1 MAGSTTLLLLP
12 LLVNSTKILL
22 LLLSLFF
29 VLSLLLNTTFFFSL
43 CETNFERDT
52 ETESEA
58 QYKSLKSSQISR
70 SFLIITTIL
79 NPLINKIIT
88 KFQKRNKTHIS
99 QSQSPLSDSSI
110 SISKKTIHDLLSDS
124 LGAWTVL
131 IHLHRSQRSDFLLPP
146 SLSHTNSHAPHTLS
160 LFINYTKKKL
170 ITHCTH
176 GYQHHHHHHHHLCSA
191 QLC

>member
-29 VLSLLLNTTFFFSL
+29 VLSLLLNTTFFFFFFSL

-99 QSQSPLSDSSI
+99 QSQSSLSDSSI

-146 SLSHTNSHAPHTLS
+146 SLSH
-160 LFINYTKKKL
+160 
-170 ITHCTH
+170 
-176 GYQHHHHHHHHLCSA
+176 
-191 QLC
+191 